1 MELEIY
7 LKYKAFTRAEILR
20 KDDRE
25 LSSDDKLCYD
35 LEFWSSYLSHKFVD
49 ISTQL

>member
-7 LKYKAFTRAEILR
+7 LKYKVFTRAEILR

-25 LSSDDKLCYD
+25 LSSDDELYYNLD
-35 LEFWSSYLSHKFVD
+35 F
-49 ISTQL
+49 

>member
-20 KDDRE
+20 KDDVNCRQMMN
-25 LSSDDKLCYD
+25 Y
-35 LEFWSSYLSHKFVD
+35 V
-49 ISTQL
+49 II